1 MTLALLL
8 CCTDDLDIAP
18 LFDADI
24 VENIAAEAAKESAVE
39 IELPVTAVNEDA
51 AEMAAAAA
59 AETVEVA
66 AAAAAVETVEAAA
79 AETAAAETVEAA
91 AETAAAAAAAET
103 VEAAA
108 ETAAAAVA
116 AAETVQTAVIVAG
129 IEIGH
134 VHCFLLSNPALL

>member
-59 AETVEVA
+59 AETV
-66 AAAAAVETVEAAA
+66 AAAAVETVEAAA
-79 AETAAAETVEAA
+79 AET
-91 AETAAAAAAAET
+91 AAAET

>member
-66 AAAAAVETVEAAA
+66 AAAAAAAAVETVEAAA
-79 AETAAAETVEAA
+79 AE
-91 AETAAAAAAAET
+91 AAAAET